1 VSGFHVATPDE
12 IRSGRTTDVYF
23 RRTLEVLEREGKDP
37 EVTAEVRTVRLP
49 RGWEWGILAGIE
61 EVCHLLGG
69 ARVDLDSMRE
79 GSLFRADEPVLMIH
93 GRYRNFAEYE
103 TPLLG
108 LLCQASGVATKAARC
123 RRAAGDR
130 LLVNFGAR
138 RMHPAITPMLDRSSY
153 IGGCD
158 AVSAIKGAEVVGV
171 EPTGTMPHALVLIM
185 GDTVAAAQAFH
196 RDIEPTVKRIVLID
210 TFNDEQVEAVRVAG
224 AMGSDL
230 YAVRLDT
237 PGSRRGNFAAILQE
251 VRWELDLRGFRDV
264 KLFVSGGID
273 EDDIVRLN
281 AVADAYGVGT
291 SITSAPVIDFSLDIV
306 EVDGE
311 PRAKRGKRSGAKRL
325 LACARCGRRWIA
337 PRMEEAAAECDCGGT
352 VHDLLEPQLRQG
364 ELAAPLP
371 TPQEIRA
378 FVIDQI
384 ASLEEGSFRGKK
396 GDRMEV
402 SNGA

>member
-1 VSGFHVATPDE
+1 MSGFHVATPDE
-12 IRSGRTTDVYF
+12 IRSGLTTDIYF

-49 RGWEWGILAGIE
+49 RDWEWGIIAGIE

-69 ARVDLDSMRE
+69 TRVDLDSMRE
-79 GSLFRADEPVLMIH
+79 GSLFRADEPVLMIR
-93 GRYRNFAEYE
+93 GRYRIFAEYE

-123 RRAAGDR
+123 RRAARDR

-138 RMHPAITPMLDRSSY
+138 RMHPAITPMLDRSAY

-158 AVSAIKGAEVVGV
+158 AVSTLKGGEVVGV

-185 GDTVAAAQAFH
+185 GDTIGAAQAFH
-196 RDIEPTVKRIVLID
+196 RDVEPAVKRIVLID
-210 TFNDEQVEAVRVAG
+210 TFNDEQVEAVRVAE

-230 YAVRLDT
+230 YAVRVDT
-237 PGSRRGNFAAILQE
+237 PGSRRGNFAAILRE
-251 VRWELDLRGFRDV
+251 VRWELDLRGYRDV

-291 SITSAPVIDFSLDIV
+291 SITSAPAIDFSLDIV

-311 PRAKRGKRSGAKRL
+311 PKAKRGKRSGAKRL
-325 LACARCGRRWIA
+325 LACGRCGRRWTA
-337 PRMEEAAAECDCGGT
+337 PRTEEVGMECDCGES
-352 VHDLLEPQLRQG
+352 VHDLLEPQLRKG
-364 ELAAPLP
+364 ELAARLP
-371 TPQEIRA
+371 TPKEIRA

-384 ASLEEGSFRGKK
+384 ASMEEASAGSQK
-396 GDRMEV
+396 GE
-402 SNGA
+402 